1 MGRLSR
7 IAGAMVGA
15 VALLVI
21 PSCRTTPMRVI
32 HTVQEGETVYRIARY
47 YGVGLDT
54 VIRANRVRDV
64 TNVAVG
70 QKLWIPQARKPPA
83 SRPIPLEV
91 SWSRRVS
98 HDVSA
103 RPETDLAFAWPV
115 RGRISSGFGRR
126 RGRHHDG
133 IDIPARRG
141 TWIRAAEAGRVIHV
155 GAVGDY
161 GKVVILKHSGV
172 FKTVY
177 AHNRVNRVRKGA
189 FVEKGDVIAE
199 VGATGNA
206 RGSHLHFELRRG
218 ARAQDPL
225 LYLR

>member
-1 MGRLSR
+1 MGHLSR
-7 IAGAMVGA
+7 IAGATVCA
-15 VALLVI
+15 VALLVF

-32 HTVQEGETVYRIARY
+32 HTVHEGETVYRIARY
-47 YGVGLDT
+47 YGVGPDT
-54 VIRANRVRDV
+54 VVRANRVRDV

-70 QKLWIPQARKPPA
+70 QRLWIPYARKPPA

-91 SWSRRVS
+91 SWSRRVP

-103 RPETDLAFAWPV
+103 RPETDLAFTWPV

-126 RGRHHDG
+126 RGRNHDG

-141 TWIRAAEAGRVIHV
+141 TRIRAAEAGRVIHA

-161 GKVVILKHSGV
+161 GQVVILKHSGV

-199 VGATGNA
+199 VGVTGNA

>member
-1 MGRLSR
+1 MGQLSKVT
-7 IAGAMVGA
+7 GAMLCA

-21 PSCRTTPMRVI
+21 PSCRTAPMRVI

-47 YGVGLDT
+47 YGVRLDT
-54 VIRANRVRDV
+54 VIRSNRVRDV

-70 QKLWIPQARKPPA
+70 QKLWIPNARKPPA

-91 SWSRRVS
+91 SASPRIR

-103 RPETDLAFAWPV
+103 RPETDLAFSWPV

-126 RGRHHDG
+126 RGRSHDG
-133 IDIPARRG
+133 IDISARRG
-141 TWIRAAEAGRVIHV
+141 TRIRAAEAGRVIHV
-155 GAVGDY
+155 GRVGDY
-161 GKVVILKHSGV
+161 GQVVILKHSGI

-218 ARAQDPL
+218 ARAQNPL